1 MSGQNRGT
9 TTAISRNE
17 NTHLRVA
24 RGGEPAHADGGDE
37 PVAVIT
43 VRCPD
48 PKGFAPVAGR
58 CLRRF
63 YGEWWGTQLSPHA
76 RLVAFPLPVQFR
88 SLRRKRDRVVI
99 DLAYRPGDDELTR
112 RELRKALEDRVLQAF
127 LQPDGGIDG
136 FAFGPI
142 DAVLTPPWTP
152 EEEAED
158 AETEGLSDDGFDYG
172 GAQCRRCEREINRN
186 GYCTNPRCPYAE
198 CRQDEPV
205 PASAWE
211 RERLVGNRRSRRAY
225 PFGTAGYGRN
235 LGSPSAV
242 SFSDEAGAV
251 NAGYEVRHDGLR
263 AAGR

>member
-76 RLVAFPLPVQFR
+76 RQVAFPLPVQFR

-136 FAFGPI
+136 FAFGPL
-142 DAVLTPPWTP
+142 DAVLPPPRTPA
-152 EEEAED
+152 EEAED
-158 AETEGLSDDGFDYG
+158 EEDESLSDDGFSYA
-172 GAQCRRCEREINRN
+172 GAVCGRCEREIDRN
-186 GYCTNPRCPYAE
+186 GRCTNARCPYAE

-211 RERLVGNRRSRRAY
+211 RERLVGNRRSRIAY
-225 PFGTAGYGRN
+225 FYGSAGYRRN
-235 LGSPSAV
+235 VGTTSAV
-242 SFSDEAGAV
+242 VFSDENEAWDADFI
-251 NAGYEVRHDGLR
+251 VRNE
-263 AAGR
+263 